1 MQTPLKS
8 QINNGV
14 DKIYTLL
21 LYHSALIIFLIGLF
35 ILKRI
40 LSVLYRR
47 QNPNGNRSNST
58 THHHPTGNG
67 NDTIIDNRT
76 SEQTQR
82 KIFNEN
88 EGEYIDYSEEP

>member
-1 MQTPLKS
+1 MSLIKFILFFLIILP
-8 QINNGV
+8 
-14 DKIYTLL
+14 
-21 LYHSALIIFLIGLF
+21 LIIFLIGLF
-35 ILKRI
+35 ILKRF
-40 LSVLYRR
+40 LYVLQLKQSPNVNRNNATPRR
-47 QNPNGNRSNST
+47 
-58 THHHPTGNG
+58 HPTGNG

>member
-1 MQTPLKS
+1 MALIKFILFFLIILP
-8 QINNGV
+8 
-14 DKIYTLL
+14 
-21 LYHSALIIFLIGLF
+21 LIIFLIGLF

-40 LSVLYRR
+40 LSVLHRK
-47 QNPNGNRSNST
+47 QSPNGNRNNST

-88 EGEYIDYSEEP
+88 EGEYIDYSEES

>member
-1 MQTPLKS
+1 M
-8 QINNGV
+8 
-14 DKIYTLL
+14 TLIKFIL
-21 LYHSALIIFLIGLF
+21 FFLIILPLIIFLIGLF

-88 EGEYIDYSEEP
+88 EGEYIDYSEES

>member
-1 MQTPLKS
+1 MALIKFILFFLIILP
-8 QINNGV
+8 
-14 DKIYTLL
+14 
-21 LYHSALIIFLIGLF
+21 LIIFLIGLF

-40 LSVLYRR
+40 LSVLHRK
-47 QNPNGNRSNST
+47 QSTNGNRSNAT
-58 THHHPTGNG
+58 TRRHPTGYG

-82 KIFNEN
+82 KIFNKN